1 MAWNLAGLSL
11 LAPVVAPL
19 ASKLIDVFGVSRRLK
34 TASPFVEKLLASLT
48 LLIMIGIFVMLM
60 AAIAFC
66 GMVVGLYVW
75 IAPHNGPLAAALMAM
90 IVVAAVVGVCIYAA
104 NKLWRDVRKN
114 IDMITSDGRDRH
126 EDRAGSKSDDHKPEG
141 VIHAFTEGFKAGRKL

>member
-19 ASKLIDVFGVSRRLK
+19 AGKLIDVFGVSRRLK

-48 LLIMIGIFVMLM
+48 GLIMIGIFLMLI
-60 AAIAFC
+60 AGVAFC
-66 GMVVGLYVW
+66 GLIAGLYIW
-75 IAPHNGPLAAALMAM
+75 IAPSNGPLAATLVAA
-90 IVVAAVVGVCIYAA
+90 IVVAAVVGLSLYAA
-104 NKLWRDVRKN
+104 RKLWRNVRQN
-114 IDMITSDGRDRH
+114 IDLIANDGRADRH
-126 EDRAGSKSDDHKPEG
+126 SERAGDDHKPEG

>member
-48 LLIMIGIFVMLM
+48 GLVMIGIFLMLI
-60 AAIAFC
+60 AGVAFC
-66 GMVVGLYVW
+66 GLIVGLYIW
-75 IAPHNGPLAAALMAM
+75 IAPDNGPLAASLVAIIA
-90 IVVAAVVGVCIYAA
+90 VAAVVGLGLYAA
-104 NKLWRDVRKN
+104 RRLWRNVRHN
-114 IDMITSDGRDRH
+114 IDLIANDGRDRH
-126 EDRAGSKSDDHKPEG
+126 DERISSKSDDHKPEG